1 MNFDEVKF
9 PYLGFSV
16 NVDPVAFSIGSF
28 DIYWYGIIIGLAI
41 LLCGFLAVKQAKS
54 QRFSEDLVY
63 DILLSGLPGALI
75 GARLYYVAFEW
86 DYYSQDIRRIFNI
99 HSGGLAVYG
108 GVIGAV
114 IAVYIMCRIKKLPF
128 VTVLD
133 YAIVYIPLGQAIG
146 RWGNF
151 FNQEAFGTTTNLPWG
166 MTSQRIY
173 NYIAENCTNLDPS
186 MPVHPTFLY
195 ESLFNFFLFGF
206 LLYVRNYSEHKFE
219 TTSAYMFCYGFIR
232 FLIEGLRTDALYI
245 GSTGIRASQLLS
257 LVIIIIGL
265 VLTLVS
271 HWKEMRRT
279 ALPASAFAYLRN
291 DSNKD
296 KQKKEEN
303 TDGNKEA

>member
-1 MNFDEVKF
+1 MSIDEVKF

-16 NVDPVAFSIGSF
+16 NVDPVAFSIGGF
-28 DIYWYGIIIGLAI
+28 EIYWYGIIIGVAI
-41 LLCGFLAVKQAKS
+41 LLCGFLAVRQAKS
-54 QRFSEDLVY
+54 HRFSEDLVY

-86 DYYSQDIRRIFNI
+86 DYYSQDIRRIFDI

-173 NYIAENCTNLDPS
+173 NYIAANCPNLDPS

-195 ESLFNFFLFGF
+195 ESLFNIFLFGF

-219 TTSAYMFCYGFIR
+219 TTTAYMVCYGFIR
-232 FLIEGLRTDALYI
+232 FIIEGLRTDSLYI
-245 GSTGIRASQLLS
+245 GNTGIRASQLLS
-257 LVIIIIGL
+257 IVIIIAGL

-271 HWKEMRRT
+271 HWNDMRRT
-279 ALPASAFAYLRN
+279 ALPSSAFASLRA
-291 DSNKD
+291 DAGKSKKTEED
-296 KQKKEEN
+296 KKE
-303 TDGNKEA
+303 A